1 MSKNDDQFNLYFIV
15 VYMLTKVT
23 CKLYICKIELMISYV
38 FVDVL
43 FSLQ

>member
-1 MSKNDDQFNLYFIV
+1 MPAK
-15 VYMLTKVT
+15 KVT
-23 CKLYICKIELMISYV
+23 CKLYICKIELMISYI